1 MLFSWNT
8 IILYLHTTFG
18 GKSSSLD
25 CKTEDP
31 KAGEKQLSTV
41 KPGTARVT
49 VCLVQMYVLFS
60 CFAIWFAIPTL
71 AISL

>member
-1 MLFSWNT
+1 MEYCNSLFAYNFWRD
-8 IILYLHTTFG
+8 Y
-18 GKSSSLD
+18 
-25 CKTEDP
+25 KTEDP

-41 KPGTARVT
+41 KPGTAGVT
-49 VCLVQMYVLFS
+49 VCLVQMYTLFS